1 MAVVNVNLYA
11 AFRAH
16 IDGQPSVMVEIDEG
30 ETVEQLLTK
39 LGVPVDEARIIF
51 CNNRIV
57 DVHHAL
63 AGGESLGVFPA
74 IGGG

>member
-1 MAVVNVNLYA
+1 MPTVTVNLYA

-16 IDGQPSVMVEIDEG
+16 IDGRPSVTVEIEAG
-30 ETVEQLLTK
+30 QTIQQLLES
-39 LGVPVDEARIIF
+39 LSVPADQARIIF

-57 DVHHAL
+57 DLSHSL